1 MISIQSTARRR
12 FDISELPDGNIE
24 VMIVMTGSETKIARI
39 VFHREEWD
47 KIYALQ
53 KTFARS

>member
-24 VMIVMTGSETKIARI
+24 VMIIMTGSETKIARI
-39 VFHREEWD
+39 VFPREEWD

-53 KTFARS
+53 TS

>member
-1 MISIQSTARRR
+1 MVSIQSTARRR

-39 VFHREEWD
+39 VFTRKEWD
-47 KIYALQ
+47 KIYAIQTL
-53 KTFARS
+53 